1 MGDLNTSNV
10 STGKPKVTGAVYRA
24 PVGSTLPTDA
34 TSALNEVFKSL
45 GYVSDGGVSNGS
57 SIEVENIKA
66 WGGVVVLTTQTE
78 RGDTFKLKL
87 IEAMNVEVL
96 KAVYGDKN
104 VTGTIGTGITVKVNT
119 EQLEAYAWV
128 FDMILK
134 GGKLKRLVVP
144 NATITEIGDIVYSD
158 EEAIGYEVTL
168 TAAVDKD
175 GNSHYEY
182 IAQGGT
188 E

>member
-1 MGDLNTSNV
+1 
-10 STGKPKVTGAVYRA
+10 
-24 PVGSTLPTDA
+24 
-34 TSALNEVFKSL
+34 
-45 GYVSDGGVSNGS
+45 
-57 SIEVENIKA
+57 
-66 WGGVVVLTTQTE
+66 
-78 RGDTFKLKL
+78 
-87 IEAMNVEVL
+87 
-96 KAVYGDKN
+96 
-104 VTGTIGTGITVKVNT
+104 
-119 EQLEAYAWV
+119 
-128 FDMILK
+128 MILK

>member
-104 VTGTIGTGITVKVNT
+104 VTGTIETGITVKVNA

-128 FDMILK
+128 FDIILK

-144 NATITEIGDIVYSD
+144 NATITEIGDIVYAD
-158 EEAIGYEVTL
+158 NEAIGYEVTL